1 VQFEPEVI
9 LHCVFAFAPQVM
21 PSCILVGAVV
31 VAYVS
36 CRTILNDVVKTLEGS
51 VPFYSLK
58 NVDGLYVAT
67 SFVIVPL
74 LAEVDEFI
82 LLEATG
88 CPSMTKD
95 GVEEAAASALIQATR
110 RDFGVVVTNPNFSGV
125 EELRK
130 KNEELRRNNMLLKS
144 GWSESIDHVEI
155 LQKTLEHITL
165 DAIDGSSRTAIGLLA
180 HGAAVW
186 AEESVWNATAAVE
199 GLSSDIMDET

>member
-1 VQFEPEVI
+1 MQFEPEVI
-9 LHCVFAFAPQVM
+9 LHCAFAFAPQVM

-95 GVEEAAASALIQATR
+95 GAEEAAASALIQAAR

-130 KNEELRRNNMLLKS
+130 KK
-144 GWSESIDHVEI
+144 
-155 LQKTLEHITL
+155 
-165 DAIDGSSRTAIGLLA
+165 
-180 HGAAVW
+180 
-186 AEESVWNATAAVE
+186 
-199 GLSSDIMDET
+199 